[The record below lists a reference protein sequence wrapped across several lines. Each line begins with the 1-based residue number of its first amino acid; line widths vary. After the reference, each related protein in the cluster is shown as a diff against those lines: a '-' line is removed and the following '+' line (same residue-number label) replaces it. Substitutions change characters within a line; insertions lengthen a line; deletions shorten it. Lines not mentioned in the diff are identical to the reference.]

1 MENSSLEEKITT
13 IDKIIGEHP
22 DLKPPLELHRAILLA
37 QRQLRESDKKGTSV
51 DWNDRASIND
61 LQKKACESNRPAASF
76 LRPSV
81 FDSDALL
88 RTCEKVAD
96 SLAGKGGGEGWLKKF
111 IEEVKGGKVDI
122 LHAVGAALKGEG
134 EPFENY
140 GKICKA
146 DPALILFIISA
157 SIQPCLEEIAR
168 NANGS
173 FLESWWQA
181 SCPVCGRTPSV
192 AKLKSRKRYLAC
204 TFCGAEYLADI
215 FMCANCGNGDPAT
228 LKFLAPEEHPEFR
241 VDFCEKCRHYLKVI
255 DEDKSGKHIPK
266 GLEDIMTI
274 DLDLMAKDAGL
285 LRI

>member
-1 MENSSLEEKITT
+1 MEDTITG
-13 IDKIIGEHP
+13 IDQIMGEHP
-22 DLKPPLELHRAILLA
+22 DLQPPLELHKLILLA
-37 QRQLRESDKKGTSV
+37 QKELRESQKKGTNV
-51 DWNDRASIND
+51 NLNKSIVKD
-61 LQKKACESNRPAASF
+61 LQKKASQSNQPVASF
-76 LRPSV
+76 LSTSI
-81 FDSDALL
+81 FDSDALFH
-88 RTCEKVAD
+88 TCEKVTGILIKRGAR
-96 SLAGKGGGEGWLKKF
+96 EQLKEF
-111 IEEVKGGKVDI
+111 LGEVKSGKVDI
-122 LHAVGAALKGEG
+122 LHAVGAALKGDG

-140 GKICKA
+140 GKRFKA
-146 DPALILFIISA
+146 DPALILFVISS

-168 NANGS
+168 NADSS
-173 FLESWWQA
+173 FLDGWWQA
-181 SCPVCGRTPSV
+181 QCPVCGRTPIV

-285 LRI
+285 VRI

>member
-1 MENSSLEEKITT
+1 MEDTITG
-13 IDKIIGEHP
+13 IDQIMGEHP
-22 DLKPPLELHRAILLA
+22 DLQPPLELHKLILLA
-37 QRQLRESDKKGTSV
+37 QKELRESQKKGTNV
-51 DWNDRASIND
+51 NLNKSIVKD
-61 LQKKACESNRPAASF
+61 LQKKASQSNQPVASF
-76 LRPSV
+76 LSTSI
-81 FDSDALL
+81 FDPDALFH
-88 RTCEKVAD
+88 TCEKVTGILIERGA
-96 SLAGKGGGEGWLKKF
+96 SEERLKKF
-111 IEEVKGGKVDI
+111 IEEVKSGKVDI
-122 LHAVGAALKGEG
+122 LHAVGAALKGDG

-140 GKICKA
+140 GKMYKA
-146 DPALILFIISA
+146 DPALILFIISS

-168 NANGS
+168 NADSS
-173 FLESWWQA
+173 FLDGWWQA
-181 SCPVCGRTPSV
+181 QCPVCGRTPIV

-285 LRI
+285 VRI

>member
-1 MENSSLEEKITT
+1 MEDTITG
-13 IDKIIGEHP
+13 IDQIMGEHP
-22 DLKPPLELHRAILLA
+22 DLQPPLELHKLILLA
-37 QRQLRESDKKGTSV
+37 QKELRESQKKGTNV
-51 DWNDRASIND
+51 NLNKSIVKD
-61 LQKKACESNRPAASF
+61 LQKKASQSNQPVASF
-76 LRPSV
+76 LSPSI
-81 FDSDALL
+81 FDSDALFH
-88 RTCEKVAD
+88 TCEKVTGILIERGA
-96 SLAGKGGGEGWLKKF
+96 SEERIEKF
-111 IEEVKGGKVDI
+111 LEEVKSGKVDI
-122 LHAVGAALKGEG
+122 LHAVGAALKGDG

-140 GKICKA
+140 GKRFKA
-146 DPALILFIISA
+146 DPALILFVISS

-168 NANGS
+168 NADSS
-173 FLESWWQA
+173 FLDGWWQA
-181 SCPVCGRTPSV
+181 QCPVCGRTPIV

-285 LRI
+285 VRI